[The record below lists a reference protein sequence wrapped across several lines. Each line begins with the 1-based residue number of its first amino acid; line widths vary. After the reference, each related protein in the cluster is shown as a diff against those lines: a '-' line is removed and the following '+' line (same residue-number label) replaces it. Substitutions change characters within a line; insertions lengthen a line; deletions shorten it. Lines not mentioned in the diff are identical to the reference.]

1 MKKILNDIYYEQKS
15 TNRQLQRLS
24 NIVLIGIL
32 TYLSKNAKD
41 KDDEQGKRL
50 CKVGLIL
57 ATVAEG
63 ILMLVDIMDYRS
75 RKISKQLLETE
86 DKIDM

>member
-32 TYLSKNAKD
+32 TYLSKNA
-41 KDDEQGKRL
+41 
-50 CKVGLIL
+50 V
-57 ATVAEG
+57 
-63 ILMLVDIMDYRS
+63 
-75 RKISKQLLETE
+75 
-86 DKIDM
+86 